1 MVSGHR
7 EAPKDLDRPRGRVS
21 GPRDVTDMCVVT
33 SVTGATF
40 SRGAETGSSGHGIAR
55 EIHPPPGD
63 GPGSAWCRRDG
74 HPLDAIGG
82 QWLGEGMVRTPV
94 PGACG
99 CDGRGRRSLAPL
111 SGTGRAYHPSMPIP
125 PVLLRLVERGP
136 IAHVVTINVDN
147 SPQVSLA
154 WIGIEDDELVIGTLP
169 DQVKLRNIRR
179 DPRVAVS
186 MVTGARNA
194 YGLDEYLVVYG
205 RARLTEGGAADL
217 LGRLARVYL
226 GPDVRFPPM
235 PDPPPGWVIRIA
247 VDRIVGV
254 GPEG

>member
-1 MVSGHR
+1 M
-7 EAPKDLDRPRGRVS
+7 GRV
-21 GPRDVTDMCVVT
+21 
-33 SVTGATF
+33 
-40 SRGAETGSSGHGIAR
+40 
-55 EIHPPPGD
+55 
-63 GPGSAWCRRDG
+63 
-74 HPLDAIGG
+74 
-82 QWLGEGMVRTPV
+82 V
-94 PGACG
+94 PGAGAMVIRSTLSEGSGWGKGWSGRPC
-99 CDGRGRRSLAPL
+99 RGRTDVTVAVVRSLAPL
-111 SGTGRAYHPSMPIP
+111 SGTGRAYHPSMPIS

-136 IAHVVTINVDN
+136 VAHVVTINVDN